1 MTRQEQGLFIG
12 CAAVFIALFVV
23 NYLDYIKKSQEN
35 EYIEWDVKTITA
47 GDYAIE
53 FDIGPDFYK
62 DYLEIQKEAWI
73 DEAARQGRAPF
84 LSRVQSF
91 QAWIQWE
98 MEQRLSKMPD
108 LGYEDEPVKDVKI
121 AVTTLAFKNAD
132 IINLL
137 KKRGSAIKAEKWD
150 EQRKIEAEINELK
163 NREFD
168 VLITPCSVFM
178 TFENEE
184 GVNRALNYDEA
195 IEADD
200 KLQDLKYWLGKH
212 EIEIQSAS
220 EPSDIIWENRH
231 FTPWQR
237 TKKEIIVWSILTLL
251 LLVSFYVI
259 LLFTTISNELI
270 KTYPVVECEDL
281 IGHDDPAIME

>member
-1 MTRQEQGLFIG
+1 MQLACVIDREEKLTRQEQGLFIG

-35 EYIEWDVKTITA
+35 EYIEWDVKPITA

-212 EIEIQSAS
+212 KIEI
-220 EPSDIIWENRH
+220 
-231 FTPWQR
+231 
-237 TKKEIIVWSILTLL
+237 
-251 LLVSFYVI
+251 
-259 LLFTTISNELI
+259 
-270 KTYPVVECEDL
+270 
-281 IGHDDPAIME
+281 